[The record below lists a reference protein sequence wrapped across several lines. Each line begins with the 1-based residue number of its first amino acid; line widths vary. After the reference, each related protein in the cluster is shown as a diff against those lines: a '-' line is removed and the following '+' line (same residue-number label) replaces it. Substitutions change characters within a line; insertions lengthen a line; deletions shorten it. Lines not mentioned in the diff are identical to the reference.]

1 MDLLETLLHI
11 CIVAAIIIFSAVM
24 DNNQSVGIA
33 IAGLVT
39 YGLFVWI
46 FKTLVSNERDIERME
61 RDTNTF
67 YL

>member
-46 FKTLVSNERDIERME
+46 FKTLVSNERDIERMD
-61 RDTNTF
+61 RVR
-67 YL
+67 Y

>member
-11 CIVAAIIIFSAVM
+11 CIVAAIIIFSAIV

-61 RDTNTF
+61 RDINTF

>member
-46 FKTLVSNERDIERME
+46 FKTLVSNERDIERMD
-61 RDTNTF
+61 RIR
-67 YL
+67 Y

>member
-11 CIVAAIIIFSAVM
+11 CIVAAIIIFAVVV

-33 IAGLVT
+33 LAGLIT

-46 FKTLVSNERDIERME
+46 FKTLVRNERDIERMD
-61 RDTNTF
+61 RIR
-67 YL
+67 Y

>member
-61 RDTNTF
+61 RDINTF

>member
-1 MDLLETLLHI
+1 MCIRDSI

-61 RDTNTF
+61 RIR
-67 YL
+67 Y

>member
-61 RDTNTF
+61 RIR
-67 YL
+67 Y